1 MPCGV
6 AASVHEMAAE
16 SWKIDRIPCSVG
28 TFVFCLEEPSD
39 ISAVNL
45 ESDVVVDIA

>member
-6 AASVHEMAAE
+6 AASVLKMAAE
-16 SWKIDRIPCSVG
+16 RWKIDRIPCCVG
-28 TFVFCLEEPSD
+28 PFVFCLEVPSD